1 MSANLNTCQQM
12 RNEVFPDVDR
22 MIDNMEITED
32 TGTNMAGDSSAS
44 GDELR
49 QCGVSWL
56 PSPRVLPAT
65 MDDIQLVAHV
75 AAGDLLAFRD
85 SLRAFLAGRDASTS
99 TCQSTISVKLEPSQA
114 SVSIRPQETRVKT
127 EDSGS
132 PTIDLTSPARPA
144 VRTRQFVENR
154 KEIIEILSSDDEME
168 VEASLWPSGASSDP
182 PDPSDSLDHN
192 DSDDEPEDL
201 ASVALLTTFWGD
213 TNIISRAIVGPATI
227 NRQGKVERV
236 EYLDQIPSFFPVPRK
251 KTAYI
256 LDLRDEHFDYV
267 DADGVPLRADRFDF
281 EQGWDTDIVFANA
294 DVDERN
300 IVHFS
305 RTRNPTKRALETV
318 GTTVQ
323 SKAKENQE

>member
-1 MSANLNTCQQM
+1 
-12 RNEVFPDVDR
+12 
-22 MIDNMEITED
+22 
-32 TGTNMAGDSSAS
+32 
-44 GDELR
+44 
-49 QCGVSWL
+49 
-56 PSPRVLPAT
+56 

-85 SLRAFLAGRDASTS
+85 SESTCSSPSAQLIISTPVKVIPPLICECQPRYFPVLGLDASTS

-114 SVSIRPQETRVKT
+114 SVSICPQETRVKT
-127 EDSGS
+127 EDSGL

-227 NRQGKVERV
+227 KSTGQGRACRV
-236 EYLDQIPSFFPVPRK
+236 PGSNSILLPVPRK

-256 LDLRDEHFDYV
+256 LDLRDIQGE
-267 DADGVPLRADRFDF
+267 
-281 EQGWDTDIVFANA
+281 GWDTDIVFAKAELPILPPPPVSSPYSSPAALQVISPPIEVLNA

-305 RTRNPTKRALETV
+305 RTRNPTKHALETV